1 MYPWDEVPI
10 PQGFIQDRGNFLG
23 CLVEVFC
30 VHRWLCGEYNVTVDV
45 RNEKGAGE
53 EGEPPTPEFNPGE
66 LVLAWEGANQ
76 GHVP

>member
-1 MYPWDEVPI
+1 MRI
-10 PQGFIQDRGNFLG
+10 PQGSIQDQGNFLG
-23 CLVEVFC
+23 CLVEVHAC
-30 VHRWLCGEYNVTVDV
+30 IGGLCGEYNVTVDV
-45 RNEKGAGE
+45 RNKKGAGE